1 MARKSLNSPLFS
13 WRPLSRVTDWPSLM
27 TRRLPL
33 SRILNG
39 LYGEIVLAVITR
51 PEKLSQ
57 VTLPNDFVMKVQF
70 VTLEPGALGL
80 CNEPGLSW
88 AFHQI
93 MRREGNNLNSN
104 N

>member
-1 MARKSLNSPLFS
+1 
-13 WRPLSRVTDWPSLM
+13 M

-39 LYGEIVLAVITR
+39 LYGEAVLAVITR

-70 VTLEPGALGL
+70 VTLKNRARWAYATSRAVLGFPS
-80 CNEPGLSW
+80 NH
-88 AFHQI
+88 AA
-93 MRREGNNLNSN
+93 RRQ
-104 N
+104 